1 MSNDLA
7 SIIVNNYNYAR
18 FLREAVDSALN
29 QTYRNTEVIVVDD
42 GSTDGS
48 RGIIAS
54 YSDRIIPVLKENG
67 GQNSALNAGFSLS
80 RGNVILFLDSDD
92 VLFPTAVRTAIEA
105 FSEPDAVKVHWPW
118 VEWDDSSRETGKVWW
133 KSLPDGDM
141 RDLVLREGPEGM
153 AGYLPSG
160 NAYPRKFL
168 QSVFPLPDVRRSAYR
183 GSSEGETPW
192 VARPGPDLYL
202 ATLAALHGRMKQVK
216 EPQACYRMHGCNG
229 YQSLKFEERLRFDL
243 ALFDYTSKAAAEHCD
258 RLGIC
263 VNPDLWNAN
272 SWAHRVQRASRD
284 IVSIVP
290 FGGSFILVDED
301 GWKTDPLLS
310 GRKRIP
316 FLERDGQYWGSPRD
330 DVSAIEELERLQEA
344 GAQFIVFAW
353 STFWW
358 FNYYVGL
365 HQYLLTRFPCVLEN
379 DSIVMF
385 DLRKEGVPA

>member
-1 MSNDLA
+1 
-7 SIIVNNYNYAR
+7 
-18 FLREAVDSALN
+18 
-29 QTYRNTEVIVVDD
+29 
-42 GSTDGS
+42 
-48 RGIIAS
+48 
-54 YSDRIIPVLKENG
+54 
-67 GQNSALNAGFSLS
+67 
-80 RGNVILFLDSDD
+80 
-92 VLFPTAVRTAIEA
+92 
-105 FSEPDAVKVHWPW
+105 
-118 VEWDDSSRETGKVWW
+118 
-133 KSLPDGDM
+133 
-141 RDLVLREGPEGM
+141 
-153 AGYLPSG
+153 
-160 NAYPRKFL
+160 
-168 QSVFPLPDVRRSAYR
+168 
-183 GSSEGETPW
+183 
-192 VARPGPDLYL
+192 
-202 ATLAALHGRMKQVK
+202 MKQVK

-365 HQYLLTRFPCVLEN
+365 RQYLLTRFPCVLEN